1 VWNLNVRNT
10 KTTKLRKTKLDS
22 VLHQTIKKVTEDI
35 EGLRFNT
42 AISQLM
48 ILVNE
53 MSKLEVISH
62 TSYVI
67 CLQLLSPFAPHIT
80 EELWSQLGNKTS
92 ITRAEWPKYDPE
104 LAKEDKITIAVQIN
118 GKLRDTFEVPA
129 EIGEEEVKKL
139 ALASEKVQKWL
150 GGKEPKKVI
159 YVKGKLVSI
168 VA

>member
-1 VWNLNVRNT
+1 
-10 KTTKLRKTKLDS
+10 KLRTTKLDS
-22 VLHQTIKKVTEDI
+22 VLHQTIKKVTDDI

-53 MSKLEVISH
+53 MSGGTYHVSRNTYQTL
-62 TSYVI
+62 
-67 CLQLLSPFAPHIT
+67 LQLLSPFAPHIT

-118 GKLRDTFEVPA
+118 GKLRDTFEAPA
-129 EIGEEEVKKL
+129 EIGEEEVKKM
-139 ALASEKVQKWL
+139 ALASEKAQKWL
-150 GGKEPKKVI
+150 EGKEPKKVI

-168 VA
+168 VL